1 MLKKRK
7 KLRLR
12 VPGTKGLE
20 FKNVVIVL
28 EDGFGTKKEDK
39 VFLKSFLEDYLILEP
54 EQQVIEHEKAR
65 NLLYVA
71 VTRAIENLKVIYLG
85 NRKGRRNLGLYF

>member
-1 MLKKRK
+1 M
-7 KLRLR
+7 
-12 VPGTKGLE
+12 E

-28 EDGFGTKKEDK
+28 EDGFGAKKEDK
-39 VFLKSFLEDYLILEP
+39 VFLKSFLEDYLTLETQ
-54 EQQVIEHEKAR
+54 QQVIKHEKAR

-85 NRKGRRNLGLYF
+85 NSERAEKTLDYIFNQKEK